1 MIKKIFILIMG
12 GIICFDDERVSG
24 ESDSTA
30 DSILTGPCDQME
42 EGA

>member
-1 MIKKIFILIMG
+1 MG
-12 GIICFDDERVSG
+12 EIIVDDERVSG

-30 DSILTGPCDQME
+30 DSILIGPCDQME